1 MSNNNEWRG
10 KQLPTEQLFEKYAK
24 EGENMEALKALKMLT
39 KAYIKDFKIELEWE
53 LSKEIRTSV
62 YSAAEV
68 WLYDRLPKQDN
79 NPFTEEEI
87 NGTLAELMPR
97 IYKRYGFQFYGSMT
111 ICGGLSPQ
119 QIKERCLFT
128 IKEKL
133 YGSETLSAFCWAVNQ
148 IPDLYWKWN
157 QEEIHHV
164 AFLRPYIHGNYSPRI
179 VF

>member
-1 MSNNNEWRG
+1 ME
-10 KQLPTEQLFEKYAK
+10 TAEQLFEKYAK

-39 KAYIKDFKIELEWE
+39 KAYIKDFKINLEWE

-62 YSAAEV
+62 YSAAEI
-68 WLYDRLPKQDN
+68 WLYDRLPKQEN
-79 NPFTEEEI
+79 NPFTVEEI

-164 AFLRPYIHGNYSPRI
+164 AFLRPYIHGNYNPRI

>member
-1 MSNNNEWRG
+1 MTT
-10 KQLPTEQLFEKYAK
+10 KKTEKTFEDLAK

-39 KAYIKDFKIELEWE
+39 KAYIKFFKPKLEWE
-53 LSKEIRTSV
+53 LDTEIRTSV
-62 YSAAEV
+62 YSAAEI
-68 WLYDRLPKQDN
+68 WLYDRLPKQAN

-97 IYKRYGFQFYGSMT
+97 ICNRYKERFYGSWK

-119 QIKERCLFT
+119 QIKERCLFA
-128 IKEKL
+128 INEKL
-133 YGSETLSAFCWAVNQ
+133 YGSETLSAFCWAVKQ

-164 AFLRPYIHGNYSPRI
+164 AFLRPYIHGDYNPRI

>member
-1 MSNNNEWRG
+1 MTTKN
-10 KQLPTEQLFEKYAK
+10 TEKTFEDLAK

-39 KAYIKDFKIELEWE
+39 KAYIKYFKPKLEWE
-53 LSKEIRTSV
+53 LDTEIRTSV
-62 YSAAEV
+62 YSAAEI
-68 WLYDRLPKQDN
+68 WLYDRLPKQAN

-97 IYKRYGFQFYGSMT
+97 ICNRYKERFYGSWK

-119 QIKERCLFT
+119 QIKERCLFA
-128 IKEKL
+128 INEKL
-133 YGSETLSAFCWAVNQ
+133 YGSETLSALCRAVKQ
-148 IPDLYWKWN
+148 FPDLYWKWN

-164 AFLRPYIHGNYSPRI
+164 AFLRPYIHGDYNPRI